1 MKKLFIHKNIY
12 IFIYITLAITLS
24 LVVSNKLKEN
34 HYEWLQDS
42 IPQANLELAMK
53 LNKKTKNKDYLKDF
67 LPEGITNEQLQEI
80 DFFEDSSP
88 LLKDN
93 NIDYYIEDSSH
104 HTITNQEN
112 FNNSQ
117 EYLKNNNLFY
127 IIFDYDKEG
136 NVSYSSS
143 SNINNFVWEDTINYY
158 NSTYL
163 FSFVETLGETMS
175 QESIHNPKNVKI
187 IYAMR
192 GLNLDKSAFSYANLR
207 PIDIFSSYSIQ
218 SLNVF
223 IIIMIFISL
232 FSSYNIYTFEKLKKT
247 KPILTI
253 FIGLI
258 IFTALYYSFTSSLDS
273 VYYSENNFILLFLNI
288 ALIFYIVQIL
298 TAYIKYF
305 LNHTQYFLED
315 KKYNQ
320 SQLIVFD
327 KRYSSMDQKT
337 KFSLYLTLLSFI
349 LMIIGSIIV
358 YSLLQSKFFLIIL
371 IVIGL
376 LIYKYMYALL
386 SNYFDEYDAIMNI
399 VECLSQGEFDID
411 TELDLHYFKDLNE
424 ELTHIK
430 NGFKTALN
438 KEIKSEKMKTELI
451 TNVSH
456 DLKTPLTSMIT
467 YIDLLK
473 NQDISNENK
482 QEYIQILDRSSL
494 KLKRLIEDLFE
505 ISKANSGNI
514 QLHFE
519 NIDII
524 SLIKQTIFECDNL
537 FKENHII
544 IKENFFSQKCMM
556 SLDSFKT
563 YRIIENLLTNAAKYT
578 MSYTRFY
585 IDVEED
591 KEDVVIIMKNISKE
605 EMNFT
610 GDEVIERFVRGDKSR
625 NTAGSGLGLAITKSF
640 CEIQQGSL
648 KIEIDG
654 DLFKTIVRLPKKQT

>member
-1 MKKLFIHKNIY
+1 
-12 IFIYITLAITLS
+12 
-24 LVVSNKLKEN
+24 
-34 HYEWLQDS
+34 
-42 IPQANLELAMK
+42 
-53 LNKKTKNKDYLKDF
+53 
-67 LPEGITNEQLQEI
+67 
-80 DFFEDSSP
+80 
-88 LLKDN
+88 
-93 NIDYYIEDSSH
+93 
-104 HTITNQEN
+104 
-112 FNNSQ
+112 
-117 EYLKNNNLFY
+117 
-127 IIFDYDKEG
+127 
-136 NVSYSSS
+136 
-143 SNINNFVWEDTINYY
+143 
-158 NSTYL
+158 
-163 FSFVETLGETMS
+163 
-175 QESIHNPKNVKI
+175 
-187 IYAMR
+187 
-192 GLNLDKSAFSYANLR
+192 
-207 PIDIFSSYSIQ
+207 
-218 SLNVF
+218 
-223 IIIMIFISL
+223 
-232 FSSYNIYTFEKLKKT
+232 
-247 KPILTI
+247 
-253 FIGLI
+253 
-258 IFTALYYSFTSSLDS
+258 
-273 VYYSENNFILLFLNI
+273 
-288 ALIFYIVQIL
+288 
-298 TAYIKYF
+298 
-305 LNHTQYFLED
+305 
-315 KKYNQ
+315 
-320 SQLIVFD
+320 
-327 KRYSSMDQKT
+327 MDQKT